1 MCFWQENYFWCCCFV
16 RLIWRLKC
24 TTNSC
29 FKYVSIHVSL
39 CTLNTTLPDLQST
52 SHTIYYSE
60 YFLVANAGDIQ
71 STLVDYSFQVMWS
84 TDSKSMPS
92 LPVLLCWDTPLSVVL
107 FFIFI
112 GLILFSDDPCSKCF
126 FSMYEKRFFFFI
138 RKLFFFSDELIFSFF
153 LKIMFFV
160 FFLSVCGTDKKKV
173 IQETVRLIFLSLDL
187 LILTTTRL
195 HLYTEVV
202 NEGGK

>member
-1 MCFWQENYFWCCCFV
+1 M
-16 RLIWRLKC
+16 
-24 TTNSC
+24 
-29 FKYVSIHVSL
+29 IHVQ
-39 CTLNTTLPDLQST
+39 N
-52 SHTIYYSE
+52 
-60 YFLVANAGDIQ
+60 V
-71 STLVDYSFQVMWS
+71 
-84 TDSKSMPS
+84 
-92 LPVLLCWDTPLSVVL
+92 
-107 FFIFI
+107 
-112 GLILFSDDPCSKCF
+112 F

>member
-1 MCFWQENYFWCCCFV
+1 MCFWQENYFWCCFV

-126 FSMYEKRFFFFI
+126 FSMYEKRFFFYKKTFFFLWRI
-138 RKLFFFSDELIFSFF
+138 DFLFFFKDN
-153 LKIMFFV
+153 V
-160 FFLSVCGTDKKKV
+160 FFFFFICVWN
-173 IQETVRLIFLSLDL
+173 R
-187 LILTTTRL
+187 
-195 HLYTEVV
+195 
-202 NEGGK
+202 